1 MKKCEKESFYSLF
14 RVALECIEGFK
25 SSVAMPN
32 VSDDELLDNETS
44 IKVLLVIL
52 FIIFNPILEM
62 LGFVDSVFKLRESY
76 IIMKKGR

>member
-1 MKKCEKESFYSLF
+1 M
-14 RVALECIEGFK
+14 
-25 SSVAMPN
+25 
-32 VSDDELLDNETS
+32 
-44 IKVLLVIL
+44 LVIL